1 MVAIAAKVDG
11 QALVGGRRDRRGPR
25 HWRIVLACSDD
36 RIGCVS
42 RRRQL
47 VVCALFHANAGG
59 GLTGMTRLLTAIGRG
74 SMLCAPL
81 LHSLGSDSF
90 IWANNA
96 IDGMAFK

>member
-1 MVAIAAKVDG
+1 
-11 QALVGGRRDRRGPR
+11 
-25 HWRIVLACSDD
+25 
-36 RIGCVS
+36 
-42 RRRQL
+42 
-47 VVCALFHANAGG
+47 
-59 GLTGMTRLLTAIGRG
+59 MTRLLTAIGRG

>member
-11 QALVGGRRDRRGPR
+11 QALVGGRRDRR
-25 HWRIVLACSDD
+25 D

-47 VVCALFHANAGG
+47 VVCALFRANAGG